1 MVTARSQKMTEVGP
15 NRSVRA
21 DCELLAVNGVTVV
34 RLKKNEKQSD
44 NRMI

>member
-34 RLKKNEKQSD
+34 RLKKTNEKQSD
-44 NRMI
+44 N